1 MHLYKLLEI
10 LLKETNKLKNATVL
24 VLRKK
29 HNSVSSF
36 CRDASK
42 VILNNSLFNFGLV
55 IKLFHSYQIE
65 CAFCED
71 IVRANFDYLSL
82 NF

>member
-36 CRDASK
+36 CRDALK
-42 VILNNSLFNFGLV
+42 VILNDSLFNFGLV
-55 IKLFHSYQIE
+55 IELFHSYQIE
-65 CAFCED
+65 CAFCGD
-71 IVRANFDYLSL
+71 IVRANFDYLSWT
-82 NF
+82 F